1 MRIEK
6 VMTIFNKNKNTEKN
20 LLVEILEMWR
30 TAETPNGIQSEESA
44 IGILEGKKSE
54 SFSGPFSISFKLNLR
69 HPRLHYILFRR
80 QSSFLIKFG
89 ANLHFSKFK
98 FKFKFVFSS
107 DFCLTNKGKDK

>member
-44 IGILEGKKSE
+44 IGILEEKNQRVSQGHLVYHLSW
-54 SFSGPFSISFKLNLR
+54 
-69 HPRLHYILFRR
+69 
-80 QSSFLIKFG
+80 
-89 ANLHFSKFK
+89 
-98 FKFKFVFSS
+98 
-107 DFCLTNKGKDK
+107 T